1 MSKNQCKDTYKGAQP
16 CAPIGIGRYEGYA
29 KLTGVVV
36 WHWLV
41 LVCRVGVWDWS
52 LPMAA
57 CAFQKLFVGLGVQWA
72 PGMEAPVR
80 GTVVPSRAMV

>member
-57 CAFQKLFVGLGVQWA
+57 CAFQKLFVGLGV
-72 PGMEAPVR
+72 
-80 GTVVPSRAMV
+80 